1 MNEQNYI
8 KERIATLKSEISAYR
23 AMQDYHI
30 FTIMCLKYFFFSD
43 GATLDPDLAVDFL
56 TDGANDGGIDAI
68 FNDPNSEGNDMIIVQ
83 SKYYESTPLT
93 GQDIVGELYKI
104 TETIKL
110 IDNFKVSNLNAKV
123 VSAYRNAKSQM
134 EDSGVIRIVFLTS
147 YTPKNKRERT
157 KLEKSNTEIYTTN
170 E

>member
-30 FTIMCLKYFFFSD
+30 FTIICLKYFFFSD
-43 GATLDPDLAVDFL
+43 GVTLDPDLAVDFL

-83 SKYYESTPLT
+83 SKYYESAPLT

-134 EDSGVIRIVFLTS
+134 EDSGVIRIVFLHPMLPKTNVNGQNLKKSTLKSSKYTS
-147 YTPKNKRERT
+147 
-157 KLEKSNTEIYTTN
+157 
-170 E
+170 

>member
-1 MNEQNYI
+1 MVYFVKRYWKAGFKMNEQNYI

-30 FTIMCLKYFFFSD
+30 FTIVCLKYFFFSD
-43 GATLDPDLAVDFL
+43 GVTLDPDLAVDFL
-56 TDGANDGGIDAI
+56 TDGANDGGTDAI

-83 SKYYESTPLT
+83 SKYYESAPLT

-110 IDNFKVSNLNAKV
+110 IDNFKVSNLNARLYLPIVMPKV
-123 VSAYRNAKSQM
+123 KW
-134 EDSGVIRIVFLTS
+134 RIQVLF
-147 YTPKNKRERT
+147 E
-157 KLEKSNTEIYTTN
+157 
-170 E
+170 